1 LTQNTALIE
10 IKTPKT
16 QLLGSE
22 YRSGD
27 YGISSEIS
35 GAVSQLLRNRDS
47 LIKNYHSLVNSDD
60 KSFDVFNPRCILIAG
75 NSNSELSNSDKKRSF
90 ELQRYNFQGVEIVTY
105 DEVFEKVHTLV
116 NLLEGKNVNNIR

>member
-1 LTQNTALIE
+1 
-10 IKTPKT
+10 
-16 QLLGSE
+16 LLGSE